1 VFEKFTFSEQPFISE
16 MRLKSSVTYMP
27 KAKESR
33 LEPRIRVLRDLPVNL
48 DGDFVVYWMT
58 ATRRYRYN
66 AALER
71 AVEVALEINKPLL
84 VVEGVSIRHRWT
96 SERVVTFMVQGLVEN
111 IETFRDLPVSY
122 LPWVENHK
130 DSGDGLLRRI
140 SGRAAAMIIDDYP
153 TYLPLWVQKRAAKTT
168 SVWLEA
174 VDSTGILPMQMSEK
188 EFSTA
193 HSFRRFIQ
201 KNLLKAFESS
211 PKENPLEGVE
221 KNLEVDDDRL
231 AEIQKDTNFDSTP
244 LEWMWRVAQGGSIG
258 RNALA
263 PLDIDH
269 EVRAVRTKVGGSREA
284 RIRLDSFLRTK
295 LGRYDVGRNDTDDG
309 AASGLSPWIHF
320 GHISPYEIL
329 YSILERE
336 GWTPGDLDEESTGRG
351 SRAGWWG
358 LSPGAEAFVDQ
369 LITWRE
375 LGYNFAFHREDH
387 YSIDSIPEW
396 ASNTLSDHTD
406 DRRQSY
412 TFEEIEAAETEDEV
426 WNAAQRQL
434 KEEGLIHNYLRMLW
448 GKRILEWAPS
458 PSDAADW
465 MIKLNDRWAL
475 DGRDPN
481 SYTGIFWV
489 MGRHDRPWG
498 PKRPVF
504 GSVRYM
510 SSANTKR
517 KLKLDGY
524 LEQWSVDTSAWSG
537 KR

>member
-1 VFEKFTFSEQPFISE
+1 MFGNFIFSEQPFISDVE
-16 MRLKSSVTYMP
+16 SNPRVPSILDE
-27 KAKESR
+27 ANSR
-33 LEPRIRVLRDLPVNL
+33 LAPRIRVLKDLHFNEK
-48 DGDFVVYWMT
+48 GDFVVYWMT
-58 ATRRYRYN
+58 ATRRYKYN

-71 AVEVALEINKPLL
+71 AIEIALAINKPLL

-96 SERVVTFMVQGLVEN
+96 SERVITFMVQGLVEN

-140 SGRAAAMIIDDYP
+140 SERASAMVIDDYP
-153 TYLPLWVQKRAAKTT
+153 TYLPLWVQKRAAQTT
-168 SVWLEA
+168 NVRLEG
-174 VDSTGILPMQMSEK
+174 VDSTGIIPMQLSEK

-193 HSFRRFIQ
+193 HSFRRFVQ
-201 KNLLKAFESS
+201 KNLLRAFESS
-211 PKENPLEGVE
+211 PKERPFDGVE
-221 KNLEVDDDRL
+221 TDLEVGEGLL
-231 AEIQKDTNFDSTP
+231 AEILDATKFDSTP
-244 LEWMWRVAQGGSIG
+244 LEWMWRVAQGGTIG
-258 RNALA
+258 RSALA

-269 EVRAVRTKVGGSREA
+269 DVKAVRSKIGGSREA
-284 RIRLDSFLRTK
+284 RIRLDSFLHAK
-295 LGRYDVGRNDTDDG
+295 LERYDVGRNDTDDG

-320 GHISPYEIL
+320 GHISSYEIL
-329 YSILERE
+329 HSILEKE

-375 LGYNFAFHREDH
+375 LGYNFAFHRDDH
-387 YSIDSIPEW
+387 YSVDSIPEW
-396 ASNTLSDHTD
+396 ANATLSDHSD
-406 DRRQSY
+406 DRSVTY
-412 TFEEIEAAETEDEV
+412 TFDQIEAAETDDEV

-434 KEEGLIHNYLRMLW
+434 MEEGLIHNYLRMLW

-458 PSDAADW
+458 PNEAAEW

-524 LEQWSVDTSAWSG
+524 LEQWSVSPNQRRGS
-537 KR
+537 R

>member
-1 VFEKFTFSEQPFISE
+1 MSAL
-16 MRLKSSVTYMP
+16 LKP
-27 KAKESR
+27 EDSR
-33 LEPRIRVLRDLPVNL
+33 LEPRIRVLKNLPI
-48 DGDFVVYWMT
+48 DMSGDFVVYWMT
-58 ATRRYRYN
+58 ATRRYKYN

-71 AVEVALEINKPLL
+71 AVEISLSINKPLL
-84 VVEGVSIRHRWT
+84 VIEGVSVRHRWT

-111 IETFRDLPVSY
+111 ISIFNDLPVSY
-122 LPWVENHK
+122 MPWVENHK
-130 DSGDGLLRRI
+130 DTGDGLLRRI
-140 SGRAAAMIIDDYP
+140 SKRSAAMVIDDYP
-153 TYLPLWVQKRAAKTT
+153 TYLPLWVMNRATETT
-168 SVWLEA
+168 SVRLEA
-174 VDSTGILPMQMSEK
+174 VDSTGIIPMQMSEK
-188 EFSTA
+188 EFATA
-193 HSFRRFIQ
+193 HSFRRYMQ

-211 PKENPLEGVE
+211 PKAMPLEGVE
-221 KNLEVDDDRL
+221 TDLTVDSAKLSEILEEVDF
-231 AEIQKDTNFDSTP
+231 EHTP
-244 LEWMWRVAQGGSIG
+244 LEWMWRVAQGKSIG
-258 RNALA
+258 RKALA

-269 EVRAVRTKVGGSREA
+269 EVRAVPTKIGGYSEA
-284 RIRLDSFLRTK
+284 RRRLDGFLINK
-295 LGRYDVGRNDTDDG
+295 LNRYDVGRNDTDDG

-320 GHISPYEIL
+320 GHISSYEIL
-329 YSILERE
+329 HAILERE
-336 GWTPGDLDEESTGRG
+336 GWTPADLDEDSTGRG

-358 LSPGAEAFVDQ
+358 LSASSEAFVDQ

-375 LGYNFAFHREDH
+375 LGYNFAFHRDDH
-387 YSIDSIPEW
+387 HSIKSIPDW
-396 ASNTLSDHTD
+396 AKDTLYDHAE
-406 DRRQSY
+406 DRAESY
-412 TFEEIEAAETEDEV
+412 TFEQIEAADTDDEV

-458 PSDAADW
+458 PVEAAEW

-510 SSANTKR
+510 SSSNTKR

-524 LEQWSVDTSAWSG
+524 LEQWSVGTTSGSG
-537 KR
+537 KL